1 MKDKIVFTEH
11 IYGDATDALFAHGD
25 GVISGLVSTLEQGG
39 DALWDEIDTE
49 LADSPA
55 LLEKMNGTPVNELM
69 KYMNV
74 DRKGIRLDLGG
85 TRIEDGVIAFAV
97 PCVFYLKNC
106 LDGLGLQ
113 TKGVA

>member
-1 MKDKIVFTEH
+1 MKDKIVFTEY

-39 DALWDEIDTE
+39 DALWDEIDAE

-69 KYMNV
+69 KYV
-74 DRKGIRLDLGG
+74 SIDRKGIRLDLEE

-97 PCVFYLKNC
+97 PCVFHLKGC
-106 LDGLGLQ
+106 AEALKK
-113 TKGVA
+113 TA